1 MFINDYQY
9 EEYAVQFDC
18 PDGDLA
24 VTVRSAKVTATK
36 TGNQMLEISLDVERS
51 NGVLY
56 IERYVAGYY
65 FNKNMS
71 RFFDAFGIQR
81 GNFNFQAWIGKRAA
95 GHFEHQEESYNG
107 KTQIRARLKYLL
119 VDQPAATAAPQ
130 AQYVPQTAQPNAP
143 QVQTLAT
150 PAEAGEI
157 LSLLAAKYQDGS
169 PVFADTE
176 RRQFQTLRERMSARE
191 LIDHIKGL
199 LMQRISNEPLPQPAQ
214 TPAPQAAEQYP
225 IF

>member
-24 VTVRSAKVTATK
+24 VTVRSAKVAATK

-56 IERYVAGYY
+56 IERYVAGDY

-81 GNFNFQAWIGKRAA
+81 GNFNFQAWIGKRAM

-119 VDQPAATAAPQ
+119 VDQPAATAAVQ
-130 AQYVPQTAQPNAP
+130 AQYVPQTAQPNA
-143 QVQTLAT
+143 L
-150 PAEAGEI
+150 I
-157 LSLLAAKYQDGS
+157 AAKYQDGK
-169 PVFADTE
+169 PVFAETE
-176 RRQFQTLRERMSARE
+176 RRQFQAMREHMSARE

>member
-24 VTVRSAKVTATK
+24 VTVRGAKVAATK
-36 TGNQMLEISLDVERS
+36 LGNQMLEISLDVERS

-56 IERYVAGYY
+56 IERYVAGDY

-81 GNFNFQAWIGKRAA
+81 GNFNFQTWTGKRAT
-95 GHFEHQEESYNG
+95 GHFEHQEETYNG

-119 VDQPAATAAPQ
+119 VDQPAAPAAPQ
-130 AQYVPQTAQPNAP
+130 AQYVPQAA
-143 QVQTLAT
+143 QVQTRAT
-150 PAEAGEI
+150 PEEAGEI
-157 LSLLAAKYQDGS
+157 LSLLAAKYQDGK

-176 RRQFQTLRERMSARE
+176 RRQFQALRERMSARE

-199 LMQRISNEPLPQPAQ
+199 LMQRISNEPLPQA
-214 TPAPQAAEQYP
+214 PAPQAADQYP